1 MTETEH
7 VTHGDDLLDAGGIS
21 ELVEIGVAG
30 NLERVFDAKLAVCA
44 FFFSYPALHV
54 FVAVL
59 NAAVAAEG
67 FLPQT
72 GAHSGEGD
80 GNLVGRT
87 GRVGADGAV
96 HEGIGLVLV
105 DLCPLRGGNGWDEH
119 IRIIRGDG
127 CHGEDIAI
135 PGIDDH
141 GGASTDDAQGL
152 LGDVLDFRINRQ
164 IGVVALHGFAAA
176 DLPLDDAFGIS
187 LQDAC
192 AGLAFEL
199 LVQEK
204 LELGFALNIGFVEIE
219 VAKVGE
225 FVEFVRG
232 ADIAKQVGG
241 HGSVNIPANRLHAHI
256 HAGEAEVFLG
266 ENRHLFEIQIL
277 AVVVRH
283 LAIRAVVDLQGV
295 GIVVPRHSELFHAW
309 NDGLGDDFYDIR
321 LLEISRHVVHAA
333 TVGRDGHA
341 ALAFA
346 VGAHHV
352 GQVEI
357 HFEAGAV
364 FDELDAIPVEDFAT
378 DGGQADGHLRV
389 GIDLRSVFRAA
400 HDLDIPQAKQ
410 NEREAQKDEQP
421 EKNNA

>member
-7 VTHGDDLLDAGGIS
+7 ITHGDDLLDAGGIA

-30 NLERVFDAKLAVCA
+30 NLERVFEAKLAVCA
-44 FFFSYPALHV
+44 FFFSDPAAHV

-67 FLPQT
+67 FLAQT
-72 GAHSGEGD
+72 GSHSGEGD
-80 GNLVGRT
+80 GHLVGRT

-96 HEGIGLVLV
+96 YERIGLVLV
-105 DLCPLRGGNGWDEH
+105 DLCPLRSGNGWDEH

-135 PGIDDH
+135 AGIHNH

-176 DLPLDDAFGIS
+176 DLPLDDALGIS
-187 LQDAC
+187 LQDAG
-192 AGLAFEL
+192 AGLAFEM

-204 LELGFALNIGFVEIE
+204 LELGFALDVGFVEIE
-219 VAKVGE
+219 VAKVGQL
-225 FVEFVRG
+225 VEFMRG
-232 ADIAKQVGG
+232 ADITEEVGR
-241 HGSVNIPANRLHAHI
+241 HRSVNIPANRLHAHI

-266 ENRHLFEIQIL
+266 ENRHLLEIQIL
-277 AVVVRH
+277 TVIVRH

-295 GIVVPRHSELFHAW
+295 GIVVSRNTEFLHAR
-309 NDGLGDDFYDIR
+309 NDSLGDDFYDIR
-321 LLEISRHVVHAA
+321 LLEIARHVVHAA
-333 TVGRDGHA
+333 AVGRHGHA
-341 ALAFA
+341 ALALA

-364 FDELDAIPVEDFAT
+364 FHELNAIPVEDFAT
-378 DGGQADGHLRV
+378 DGRQADGHLRV
-389 GIDLRSVFRAA
+389 GIDLRGVFRAA

>member
-1 MTETEH
+1 M
-7 VTHGDDLLDAGGIS
+7 
-21 ELVEIGVAG
+21 
-30 NLERVFDAKLAVCA
+30 
-44 FFFSYPALHV
+44 
-54 FVAVL
+54 
-59 NAAVAAEG
+59 
-67 FLPQT
+67 
-72 GAHSGEGD
+72 
-80 GNLVGRT
+80 
-87 GRVGADGAV
+87 
-96 HEGIGLVLV
+96 
-105 DLCPLRGGNGWDEH
+105 
-119 IRIIRGDG
+119 
-127 CHGEDIAI
+127 
-135 PGIDDH
+135 
-141 GGASTDDAQGL
+141 
-152 LGDVLDFRINRQ
+152 DFRINRQ
-164 IGVVALHGFAAA
+164 IGVVALDGFAAA
-176 DLPLDDAFGIS
+176 DLSLDDAFGIS

-199 LVQEK
+199 LVQEE

-232 ADIAKQVGG
+232 ADIAKEVGG
-241 HGSVNIPANRLHAHI
+241 HGPVNIPANRLHAHI

-283 LAIRAVVDLQGV
+283 LAIRAVVDLKGV
-295 GIVVPRHSELFHAW
+295 GIVVPRHSELLHAW

-341 ALAFA
+341 ALALA

-400 HDLDIPQAKQ
+400 HDLDIPQPEKNAA
-410 NEREAQKDEQP
+410 EAQKDEQP